1 MEQAQKNNA
10 FFRQLLY
17 LGILVAI
24 TVVMFTE
31 LKFFLGS
38 FLGAIT
44 LYIVLRGTQ
53 QKLVNKYGWKPW
65 AASLLLVVITCLVLA
80 GLLFG
85 VFRLIADEI
94 HSINTSGLGEK
105 LNGLIATVNGILPFS
120 VVPKDILSESSGLI
134 SGVATGVVNTTYSFV
149 INLLLTILIL
159 YFMLAKSGLFEKKLS
174 RYNPF
179 QGESRRIIN
188 EDITGIVYS
197 NAVGIP
203 LIMLAQGLTAA
214 LVYWLFGM
222 NNIVF
227 WAFLT
232 ALAGL
237 IPMIG
242 TIIVSVPLGLAFI
255 MDGEVFKGIMLMLCG
270 LLIIA
275 NADNLFRIFLNK
287 RINNT
292 HPLIVIFGV
301 IMGIPMFGFWGIIFG
316 PLLISVFMLL
326 VKIYYLE
333 FQIVAPEDKEE
344 ELIAEGPEIHQE
356 EVEENIKKRR
366 QKRNRKPEKKK

>member
-1 MEQAQKNNA
+1 MIEQVQKNNH
-10 FFRQLLY
+10 FFRQLLF
-17 LGILVAI
+17 LGILVTIAVI
-24 TVVMFTE
+24 MFTE

-44 LYIVLRGTQ
+44 LFIVFRGTQ
-53 QKLVNKYGWKPW
+53 KRLVENHNWRPW
-65 AASLLLVVITCLVLA
+65 IASLMLVAVAILVLA

-85 VFRLIADEI
+85 VFRLIAVELQNID
-94 HSINTSGLGEK
+94 TSGLGDK
-105 LNGLIATVNGILPFS
+105 LNGLVQKVNGILPFA
-120 VVPKDILSESSGLI
+120 VLPQDILHESSGLI
-134 SGVATGVVNTTYSFV
+134 SNVASGVVNTTYSFV
-149 INLLLTILIL
+149 INILLTILIL
-159 YFMLAKSGLFEKKLS
+159 YFMLANYKLLEQKLI

-188 EDITGIVYS
+188 EEITGIVYS

-203 LIMLAQGLTAA
+203 LIMLAQGLVAG
-214 LVYWLFGM
+214 LIYWLFGM
-222 NNIVF
+222 NNVVF
-227 WAFLT
+227 WAFVT

-242 TIIVSVPLGLAFI
+242 TIIVSIQLGLSFI
-255 MDGEVFKGIMLMLCG
+255 MDGEVWKGILLALCG
-270 LLIIA
+270 LLVIA

-287 RINNT
+287 KISNT

-316 PLLISVFMLL
+316 PLLISVFLLL

-333 FQIVAPEDKEE
+333 FQIIAPKGKEE
-344 ELIAEGPEIHQE
+344 RLIAEGPEQKE
-356 EVEENIKKRR
+356 ATVKKVQRKRR
-366 QKRNRKPEKKK
+366 REKGGKEK